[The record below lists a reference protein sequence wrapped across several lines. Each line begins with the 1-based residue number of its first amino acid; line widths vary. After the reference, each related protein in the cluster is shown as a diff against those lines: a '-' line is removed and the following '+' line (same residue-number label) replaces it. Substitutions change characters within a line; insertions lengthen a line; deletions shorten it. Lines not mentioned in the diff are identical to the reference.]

1 MPIVN
6 GTMYP
11 EAREQLRE
19 NNELK
24 VLILGNDT
32 QEISVFTVQ
41 LNTLHVYINSLGSN
55 VRISL
60 YATPDFDSETARR
73 TGITILSQAASEADL
88 VEIVRAN
95 DIDVVYDQESSLR
108 KRFTQDNFYIFQTT
122 KTISEL
128 TMSCEDFLVG
138 NEIPWLFS
146 NITWNLPL
154 LMRYFDRPS
163 LCKEYFAFMGE
174 CTSTKRYTANQQD
187 KLRYIAN
194 RLSHIEYSKDIIQ
207 SYIKRMRK
215 TERNGYSDQDYNL
228 ELNYHLSN
236 YYFLIAGVLDSMAR
250 FLNDLYKLKLP
261 RRHLA
266 LEKVDFVNAHR
277 RKRTGY
283 VRILTRKDFTEW
295 VGFLKERRN
304 FIAHDGDMRQS
315 PLVVQKDNLLTD
327 DEVEQLVNQ
336 QSDWVFMATLLPQ
349 ATVDALRNQAAQMVR
364 IQNDYRTVAKNVMFV
379 PDDNGGHKLY
389 QPLPSIDY
397 DYNKLNAVL
406 TRILEKLKAS

>member
-1 MPIVN
+1 
-6 GTMYP
+6 
-11 EAREQLRE
+11 
-19 NNELK
+19 
-24 VLILGNDT
+24 
-32 QEISVFTVQ
+32 
-41 LNTLHVYINSLGSN
+41 
-55 VRISL
+55 
-60 YATPDFDSETARR
+60 
-73 TGITILSQAASEADL
+73 
-88 VEIVRAN
+88 
-95 DIDVVYDQESSLR
+95 
-108 KRFTQDNFYIFQTT
+108 
-122 KTISEL
+122 
-128 TMSCEDFLVG
+128 
-138 NEIPWLFS
+138 
-146 NITWNLPL
+146 
-154 LMRYFDRPS
+154 
-163 LCKEYFAFMGE
+163 
-174 CTSTKRYTANQQD
+174 
-187 KLRYIAN
+187 
-194 RLSHIEYSKDIIQ
+194 
-207 SYIKRMRK
+207 MRK